1 MINWLRLKLHNF
13 IFPQDNEVVE
23 SKQHSTRRG
32 VALVSRVSHLDSRG
46 MNFTIHMANGGY
58 VLEYSTY
65 NDKTDR
71 HDNALHIITSD
82 TDLGQGIAHIITLEM
97 LRK

>member
-1 MINWLRLKLHNF
+1 MCIRDR
-13 IFPQDNEVVE
+13 I
-23 SKQHSTRRG
+23 SRG
-32 VALVSRVSHLDSRG
+32 SQLDSRG

-71 HDNALHIITSD
+71 HDNALHIINSD

>member
-1 MINWLRLKLHNF
+1 MINWLRHKLHNF
-13 IFPQDNEVVE
+13 IFPQDTNELVE
-23 SKQHSTRRG
+23 TKTHRG
-32 VALVSRVSHLDSRG
+32 RALISRGSQLDNRG

-71 HDNALHIITSD
+71 HDNALHIINSD

>member
-1 MINWLRLKLHNF
+1 MINWIRHKLHNF
-13 IFPQDNEVVE
+13 IFPQDNELVTE
-23 SKQHSTRRG
+23 TTRPNRKHGLISRG
-32 VALVSRVSHLDSRG
+32 SQLDSRG

-71 HDNALHIITSD
+71 HDNALHIIPSD
-82 TDLGQGIAHIITLEM
+82 QDLGQGIAHVITLEM

>member
-1 MINWLRLKLHNF
+1 MKNWFRQKLHNF
-13 IFPQDNEVVE
+13 IFPQDSNEVVE
-23 SKQHSTRRG
+23 TKTHRG
-32 VALVSRVSHLDSRG
+32 RALISRGSQLDSRG

-71 HDNALHIITSD
+71 HDNTLHIIPSD
-82 TDLGQGIAHIITLEM
+82 QDMGQGIAHIITLEL

>member
-1 MINWLRLKLHNF
+1 MINWIRQKLHNF
-13 IFPQDNEVVE
+13 IFAQDSLVAE
-23 SKQHSTRRG
+23 KPSTKNS
-32 VALVSRVSHLDSRG
+32 VVSRGRTLDSRG
-46 MNFTIHMANGGY
+46 MNFTIHQANGGY

-71 HDNALHIITSD
+71 HDNALHIITAD

>member
-1 MINWLRLKLHNF
+1 
-13 IFPQDNEVVE
+13 
-23 SKQHSTRRG
+23 
-32 VALVSRVSHLDSRG
+32 
-46 MNFTIHMANGGY
+46 MASGGY

-71 HDNALHIITSD
+71 HDNALHIISSD
-82 TDLGQGIAHIITLEM
+82 QDMGQGIAHIITLEM

>member
-1 MINWLRLKLHNF
+1 MINWFRQKLHNF
-13 IFPQDNEVVE
+13 IFPPDINEVVE
-23 SKQHSTRRG
+23 TKTHRG
-32 VALVSRVSHLDSRG
+32 RALISRGSQLDNRG

-71 HDNALHIITSD
+71 HDNALHIINSD
-82 TDLGQGIAHIITLEM
+82 TDLGQGIAHVITLEM

>member
-1 MINWLRLKLHNF
+1 MKNWLRTKLHNF
-13 IFPQDNEVVE
+13 IFPQDESLVE
-23 SKQHSTRRG
+23 TKSHRRG
-32 VALVSRVSHLDSRG
+32 LNATVSRGSHLDSRG
-46 MNFTIHMANGGY
+46 MNFTIHMARGGY

-71 HDNALHIITSD
+71 HDNALHIIPSD
-82 TDLGQGIAHIITLEM
+82 QDMGQGIAHIITLEM

>member
-1 MINWLRLKLHNF
+1 MINWIRHKLHNF
-13 IFPQDNEVVE
+13 IFPQDTTNEVE
-23 SKQHSTRRG
+23 SKPHRRN
-32 VALVSRVSHLDSRG
+32 ALISRGSQLDSRG
-46 MNFTIHMANGGY
+46 GLNFTIHMANGGY

-65 NDKTDR
+65 NEKTDR
-71 HDNALHIITSD
+71 HDNALHIITAD